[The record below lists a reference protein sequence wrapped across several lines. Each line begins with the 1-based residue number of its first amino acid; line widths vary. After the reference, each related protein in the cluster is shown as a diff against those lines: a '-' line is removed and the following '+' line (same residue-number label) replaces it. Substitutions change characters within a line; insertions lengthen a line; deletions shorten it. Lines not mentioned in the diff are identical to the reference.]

1 MNYCI
6 LIYTHCQGLTK
17 LVVMV
22 ICHCY
27 SWWNGCSYTLWVTL
41 IRLHLYSY
49 SVTFKVLLCSFL
61 CNCIDMQHL
70 TDVQASRCWI
80 CNFEVLNLCCVI
92 KCSSLMELLLGVC
105 RFVSTSVTSVHQM
118 ENGFNIWSFNGKLLY
133 RLSRD
138 RFFQVCL
145 LNLAM

>member
-1 MNYCI
+1 
-6 LIYTHCQGLTK
+6 
-17 LVVMV
+17 V
-22 ICHCY
+22 
-27 SWWNGCSYTLWVTL
+27 
-41 IRLHLYSY
+41 
-49 SVTFKVLLCSFL
+49 LCSFL

-80 CNFEVLNLCCVI
+80 CNFEVLNLCCVT

-145 LNLAM
+145 LNLAMQTNAGLIDPTDPCFERFLPWFLVPGFSTLIIGCHICFPVQQFCKLVFGSS